1 MTGEQKNFQRLAHG
15 TGKKLAMEKEADQ
28 MRRIAHDTG
37 KKKRPARTAW
47 PERRGFSKFLRHAS
61 GRGNAEIRQI
71 IPADAFGSQGNSAQ
85 AGNTAGRI
93 FRQKVSPRRKAPR
106 TRQKEKSPEKIWQE
120 EGKFP

>member
-1 MTGEQKNFQRLAHG
+1 
-15 TGKKLAMEKEADQ
+15 MEKEADQ

-93 FRQKVSPRRKAPR
+93 FRQKVSPP
-106 TRQKEKSPEKIWQE
+106 QESPQDKT
-120 EGKFP
+120 EGKVP